1 MQALSYLV
9 GVWRPEEH
17 GHAAAEG
24 GTGLPQRQATAG
36 ESGDSVFLWWL
47 CILID
52 MLSAA
57 CGVRLG

>member
-36 ESGDSVFLWWL
+36 ESGDSVFFMVVMYL
-47 CILID
+47 D
-52 MLSAA
+52 
-57 CGVRLG
+57 